1 MKSVD
6 RQNNLI
12 FNKKSLFIT
21 NKRKP
26 KYIIKRLFINKSTQF
41 NSDI

>member
-12 FNKKSLFIT
+12 FNKSFFLT

-41 NSDI
+41 NSDV